1 MNERQA
7 GNESEEPVC
16 ELRCTAWSKTGK
28 SAGKHMEKKRR
39 DWGRRIGIAAVLT
52 AILLAGM
59 FYARGKFDSESAG
72 AMPQRSKSEG
82 IYQAQ
87 ALEMHVERGAQE
99 ERQTEGAKP
108 EEDVFNVLFL
118 GTDQRLEGTQ
128 DRGRADVT
136 MLCSLNRKSGAIKL
150 VSFERGIYVPIP
162 DRGGD
167 LLTHA
172 YAWGGPE
179 LSVSLIEN
187 LFHVEINGYAQVD
200 FESFAEIVDLLGGID
215 VELTE
220 QEAIGVSGMV
230 AEKDP
235 NGDALSAGWNHL
247 DGKHALAYCRLRY
260 FDDDWMRQQRQ
271 RNTLN
276 ACKQSLAGLN
286 ATEAGEFLWGVAAM
300 VNTDLELE
308 DISELL
314 LESSTF
320 VNGEVETMQVPDKN
334 RQLNSISCDFE
345 YESKKISN
353 FLYGTNYEIESPYVN
368 IWS

>member
-1 MNERQA
+1 
-7 GNESEEPVC
+7 
-16 ELRCTAWSKTGK
+16 
-28 SAGKHMEKKRR
+28 MEKRMR
-39 DWGRRIGIAAVLT
+39 GWGGRIGIAAILM
-52 AILLAGM
+52 AILFAGM
-59 FYARGKFDSESAG
+59 LYARGLLDGESAG

-82 IYQAQ
+82 VYRVQ
-87 ALEMHVERGAQE
+87 ALEKRVERDAQE
-99 ERQTEGAKP
+99 EGQTVGAKP

-136 MLCSLNRKSGAIKL
+136 MLCSLNRESGAIKL
-150 VSFERGIYVPIP
+150 ISFERGIYVPIP

-179 LSVSLIEN
+179 LSVSLIED

-235 NGDALSAGWNHL
+235 SCAALATGWNHL

-276 ACKQSLAGLN
+276 ACKQSLAGLSMM
-286 ATEAGEFLWGVAAM
+286 EAGEFLWRVAAM
-300 VNTDLELE
+300 INTDLELE

-314 LESSTF
+314 LQISTF

-353 FLYGTNYEIESPYVN
+353 FLYGTDYEIESPYSN